1 MKKKG
6 LIISTVVMVV
16 VLIASLTTATYA
28 WFNAQASA
36 TVDNLTINTQAA
48 TGLQIAMT
56 KDLGKTDKLYSGDLT
71 YENGWNGTEGWG
83 TFLGFS
89 QIAVGEIS
97 HACTFLNTGSVPI
110 FDGYKK
116 AGTSFDSTKDYF
128 VKAEK
133 PGLKEGDSVVG
144 LFTDAGE
151 KLVPATG
158 TYQQTTH
165 YYTVTRVAKSDAT
178 AANIANYYLVSTTP
192 KTIGTDEGNAPAGFY
207 QPTSYDSKVQPEGY
221 VKAEPNQAGT
231 YYYLTMAVSNTIN
244 IGALGFSI
252 EVVPS
257 GDTNMATKTAS
268 VSNPGMAAASRIQ
281 IDVAKAP
288 QSGNATFTTQTVA
301 PFNAYK
307 LNTNTKQMAKG
318 TADANDLT
326 NHNND
331 SGIYKVMLDTNLAEN
346 TVYYVTFTI
355 WVEGKDKECNDLT
368 TGTRM
373 AFNINFVYAA
383 EGNTSIADW
392 KVTGAGTATDVSFV
406 PVAPGV

>member
-1 MKKKG
+1 
-6 LIISTVVMVV
+6 
-16 VLIASLTTATYA
+16 
-28 WFNAQASA
+28 
-36 TVDNLTINTQAA
+36 
-48 TGLQIAMT
+48 
-56 KDLGKTDKLYSGDLT
+56 
-71 YENGWNGTEGWG
+71 
-83 TFLGFS
+83 
-89 QIAVGEIS
+89 
-97 HACTFLNTGSVPI
+97 
-110 FDGYKK
+110 
-116 AGTSFDSTKDYF
+116 
-128 VKAEK
+128 
-133 PGLKEGDSVVG
+133 
-144 LFTDAGE
+144 
-151 KLVPATG
+151 
-158 TYQQTTH
+158 
-165 YYTVTRVAKSDAT
+165 
-178 AANIANYYLVSTTP
+178 
-192 KTIGTDEGNAPAGFY
+192 
-207 QPTSYDSKVQPEGY
+207 
-221 VKAEPNQAGT
+221 
-231 YYYLTMAVSNTIN
+231 MAVSNTIN

>member
-36 TVDNLTINTQAA
+36 TVDNLTIKTQAA

-97 HACTFLNTGSVPI
+97 HAGTFLNSGLVPI
-110 FDGYKK
+110 FDGYNK
-116 AGTSFDSTKDYF
+116 AGTTFDSTKDYF
-128 VKAEK
+128 VKAQK
-133 PGLKEGDSVVG
+133 TGLQVGDSVVG
-144 LFTDAGE
+144 LFTEGTAG

-158 TYQQTTH
+158 TYQQGT
-165 YYTVTRVAKSDAT
+165 YYTVSRVAKSDAT
-178 AANIANYYLVSTTP
+178 AANIANYYVVSTA
-192 KTIGTDEGNAPAGFY
+192 KQTIGTETGNAPAGFY
-207 QPTSYDSKVQPEGY
+207 QPTSYDSNVQPEGY

-257 GDTNMATKTAS
+257 GETTMATKTAS
-268 VSNPGMAAASRIQ
+268 VANPGMAAASRIK

-288 QSGNATFTTQTVA
+288 QTGNATFETKTVA

-318 TADANDLT
+318 TADANDLAS
-326 NHNND
+326 HNND

-368 TGTRM
+368 TGTEMR
-373 AFNINFVYAA
+373 FNINFVYAA
-383 EGNTSIADW
+383 EGNTSITDW
-392 KVTGAGTATDVSFV
+392 KVTGTGTATDVSFV
-406 PVAPGV
+406 PVVGG